1 MITSLTNEKIKNVAK
16 LHKKKFRDQENKF
29 IVEGF
34 HLVEEAKKLGL
45 VLEVYTS
52 LDDNLESTYVSR
64 GIIKKLSSTVTPQ
77 PILAVCRKPFNN
89 IIGNR
94 ILALDNIQDPG
105 NVGTLIRSAKAFGF
119 DTVVVNGVDVFN
131 QKVIRSS
138 QGAIFG
144 INLIQSNDIIKD
156 LKGIRKIGAILD
168 KDAKTYDKL
177 EINEPFALILGN
189 EGNGITEEVISR
201 LDDKIYIPIEFESL
215 NVASAGAILMNEY
228 KKTLKSF

>member
-16 LHKKKFRDQENKF
+16 LHKKKFRDKENKF

-45 VLEVYTS
+45 VLEIYTS
-52 LDDNLESTYVSR
+52 LNDNLESTYVSQ
-64 GIIKKLSSTVTPQ
+64 GVINKLSSTVTPQ

-89 IIGNR
+89 VIGKR

-119 DTVVVNGVDVFN
+119 DTVVINGVDVFN

-156 LKGIRKIGAILD
+156 LKEVRKIGAILD
-168 KDAKTYDKL
+168 KDAESYDAIDIK
-177 EINEPFALILGN
+177 EPFALILGN
-189 EGNGITEEVISR
+189 EGNGISEEVVSR

-215 NVASAGAILMNEY
+215 NVASAGAILMNQY
-228 KKTLKSF
+228 KKLIK

>member
-16 LHKKKFRDQENKF
+16 LHKKKFRDKENKF

-45 VLEVYTS
+45 VLEIYTS
-52 LDDNLESTYVSR
+52 LEDNLESTYVSQ
-64 GIIKKLSSTVTPQ
+64 GVINKLSSTVSPQ

-89 IIGNR
+89 TVGER

-156 LKGIRKIGAILD
+156 LTGIRKIGAILD
-168 KDAKTYDKL
+168 KEAKTYDKL

-228 KKTLKSF
+228 KKNS

>member
-1 MITSLTNEKIKNVAK
+1 MITSLTNEKIKTVAK
-16 LHKKKFRDQENKF
+16 LHKKKFRDKENKF

-45 VLEVYTS
+45 VLEIYTS
-52 LDDNLESTYVSR
+52 LNDNLESTYVSQ
-64 GIIKKLSSTVTPQ
+64 GVINKLSSTVTPQ

-89 IIGNR
+89 IIGTR

-119 DTVVVNGVDVFN
+119 DTVIINGVDVFN

-168 KDAKTYDKL
+168 KEAKSYDKL
-177 EINEPFALILGN
+177 DIQEPFALILGN
-189 EGNGITEEVISR
+189 EGKGISPDVVSI
-201 LDDKIYIPIEFESL
+201 LDDRIYIPIEFESL
-215 NVASAGAILMNEY
+215 NVASAGAILMNQY
-228 KKTLKSF
+228 KK

>member
-1 MITSLTNEKIKNVAK
+1 MITSLTNQKIKNVAK
-16 LHKKKFRDQENKF
+16 LHKKKFRDKENKF

-45 VLEVYTS
+45 VLEIYTS
-52 LDDNLESTYVSR
+52 LEDTLNSIYVSQ
-64 GIIKKLSSTVTPQ
+64 GVINKLSSTITPQ

-89 IIGNR
+89 VLGER

-105 NVGTLIRSAKAFGF
+105 NVGTLIRTAKAFGF

-144 INLIQSNDIIKD
+144 INLIQSNDIVKD
-156 LKGIRKIGAILD
+156 LKGVRKIGALLD
-168 KDAKTYDKL
+168 KNAQSYDVLNIK
-177 EINEPFALILGN
+177 IPFALILGN
-189 EGNGITEEVISR
+189 EGSGISEGVISR

-228 KKTLKSF
+228 KKN